1 MRPRRRFRTALQ
13 GAALLLAAALLP
25 LSAANVRLYLAEG
38 GGDLLVREYEVL
50 EDRVRYY
57 SIERSQWEE
66 IPLAL
71 VDLEKTQRIEK
82 QQEEARAEREA
93 EERVERAAER
103 RARTE
108 LHEVPIEDGVYYRDG
123 DEVVTVKQAEL
134 KTETSKGRTLLKI
147 FAPIPMAGKQTI
159 EVEGKSSEFV
169 VTDSRPTFYMRLET
183 TNRLGIMRL
192 KEKKEARLAQ
202 VIEVVPQSKE
212 IFEQQEEVEVF
223 RQQFAP
229 GVYKIWPVDPIP
241 DGEYAVFEYTPGEG
255 NIRIWDFSC
264 QPSGADS
271 AGQTDS
277 PADSGKDP

>member
-1 MRPRRRFRTALQ
+1 L
-13 GAALLLAAALLP
+13 LLLAGLLP
-25 LSAANVRLYLAEG
+25 LSAANVRLYLADG
-38 GGDLLVREYEVL
+38 GGDMLVREYEVL

-71 VDLEKTQRIEK
+71 VDLEKTQQIEK

-103 RARTE
+103 GARTE
-108 LHEVPIEDGVYYRDG
+108 LHEVPIDDGVYYRDG

-147 FAPIPMAGKQTI
+147 FAPVPMAGKQTI

-169 VTDSRPTFYMRLET
+169 VTDSRPIFYMRLET

-192 KEKKEARLAQ
+192 KDKKDARLAQ

-212 IFEQQEEVEVF
+212 VFEEQEEVEVF

-229 GVYKIWPVDPIP
+229 GVYKIWPVEPIP
-241 DGEYAVFEYTPGEG
+241 AGEYAVYEYTPGEL

-264 QPSGADS
+264 QPSAADS
-271 AGQTDS
+271 ADSTDS